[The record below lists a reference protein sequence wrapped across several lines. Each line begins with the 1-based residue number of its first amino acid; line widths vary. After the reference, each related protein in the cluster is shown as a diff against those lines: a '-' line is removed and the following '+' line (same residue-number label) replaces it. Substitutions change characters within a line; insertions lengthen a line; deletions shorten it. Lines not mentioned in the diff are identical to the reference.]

1 MDFLADILK
10 VIVGIFLFLLLVLV
24 LIWWLNPDLVRN
36 HPWYQRASQN
46 IQQERGI
53 AEDKGKENQQDS
65 ENSQKSE
72 NEQNLEKKESG
83 EGENNNQNET
93 SGEVGQGPN
102 KDSKSPDQNQEPGLD
117 LEKTPDLSPQPQLK
131 ELTFQEK
138 VDKLTKPLP
147 SSKFSESK
155 INQIYFFSF
164 KINNSDSWIARI
176 NRTNKDLNGFYLNQ
190 QSNKFYNLKGKVYED
205 NSWFLE
211 EFETSKAGEKI
222 ARFKVSTSKISAN
235 RINLSGYRT
244 DSKQEQLETISGLQ
258 IESMPEL
265 SSNNF
270 TFNNLQIE
278 VKEIQENQEGI
289 EIKVKYPKFTGL
301 NNANFE
307 NKINQEIL
315 NLINLEKNKK
325 DLIKAKKERKEDCEK
340 QQISNCKL
348 EYIYDL
354 NYKINYNRNNLL
366 SILFVER
373 MLTTQGPVPRVRYYG
388 FNYDLRNNTKLSDQ
402 VFFEGQN
409 WESRLVELSNG
420 KTSQNLVYD
429 ESRVGGLSFNSN
441 GIEVIISPSFFEKNK
456 LLIPISW
463 DEINFLN
470 PALFNQRET
479 VK

>member
-83 EGENNNQNET
+83 EGENNNQNDT

-102 KDSKSPDQNQEPGLD
+102 KDSKSPNQELGLG
-117 LEKTPDLSPQPQLK
+117 LEQTPDLSPQPQLK

-190 QSNKFYNLKGKVYED
+190 QSNK
-205 NSWFLE
+205 
-211 EFETSKAGEKI
+211 KI
-222 ARFKVSTSKISAN
+222 T
-235 RINLSGYRT
+235 
-244 DSKQEQLETISGLQ
+244 
-258 IESMPEL
+258 
-265 SSNNF
+265 
-270 TFNNLQIE
+270 
-278 VKEIQENQEGI
+278 
-289 EIKVKYPKFTGL
+289 
-301 NNANFE
+301 
-307 NKINQEIL
+307 
-315 NLINLEKNKK
+315 
-325 DLIKAKKERKEDCEK
+325 
-340 QQISNCKL
+340 
-348 EYIYDL
+348 
-354 NYKINYNRNNLL
+354 
-366 SILFVER
+366 
-373 MLTTQGPVPRVRYYG
+373 
-388 FNYDLRNNTKLSDQ
+388 
-402 VFFEGQN
+402 
-409 WESRLVELSNG
+409 
-420 KTSQNLVYD
+420 
-429 ESRVGGLSFNSN
+429 
-441 GIEVIISPSFFEKNK
+441 
-456 LLIPISW
+456 
-463 DEINFLN
+463 
-470 PALFNQRET
+470 
-479 VK
+479 